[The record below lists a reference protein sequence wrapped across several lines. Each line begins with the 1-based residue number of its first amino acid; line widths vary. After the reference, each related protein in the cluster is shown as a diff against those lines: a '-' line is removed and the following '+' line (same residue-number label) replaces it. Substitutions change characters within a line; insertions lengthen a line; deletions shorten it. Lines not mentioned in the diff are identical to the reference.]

1 MRGSHL
7 TSKVT
12 NECLNFRE
20 RMEVVERNKDGPLHS
35 PTILWIVSVCVK
47 GNPDGTEKLRKF
59 KIF

>member
-35 PTILWIVSVCVK
+35 PTILWIVSVCVWK
-47 GNPDGTEKLRKF
+47 ETLIEPKN
-59 KIF
+59 